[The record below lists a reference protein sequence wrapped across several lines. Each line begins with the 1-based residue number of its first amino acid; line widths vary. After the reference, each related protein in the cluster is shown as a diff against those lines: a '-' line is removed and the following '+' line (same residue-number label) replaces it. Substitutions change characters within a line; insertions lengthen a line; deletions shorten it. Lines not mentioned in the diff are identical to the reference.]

1 MTASPNTQP
10 ATKPKIDPVTLEL
23 PSLSRSAIDE
33 LYHFLQYL
41 QFKHQV
47 DLEPAIEA
55 IEDEIDVFDIDIAQ
69 QEPGEPV
76 PWEEVKQELGLA

>member
-1 MTASPNTQP
+1 MTTLP
-10 ATKPKIDPVTLEL
+10 KPKIEAITLEI
-23 PSLSRSAIDE
+23 PSLSRHAIDE

-55 IEDEIDVFDIDIAQ
+55 IEDEIDVFDADVARL
-69 QEPGEPV
+69 EPGEAIPF
-76 PWEEVKQELGLA
+76 EELKQELGLS

>member
-1 MTASPNTQP
+1 MTTLP
-10 ATKPKIDPVTLEL
+10 KPKIEAITLEI
-23 PSLSRSAIDE
+23 PALSRSAIDE

-55 IEDEIDVFDIDIAQ
+55 IEDEIDVFDADVARM
-69 QEPGEPV
+69 EPGEAIPLADF
-76 PWEEVKQELGLA
+76 KQELGIE

>member
-1 MTASPNTQP
+1 MTTLP
-10 ATKPKIDPVTLEL
+10 KPKIEPITLEI
-23 PSLSRSAIDE
+23 PALSRHAIDE

-55 IEDEIDVFDIDIAQ
+55 IEDEIDVFDADVAL
-69 QEPGEPV
+69 QEPGEAISL
-76 PWEEVKQELGLA
+76 EEFKRELGLE

>member
-1 MTASPNTQP
+1 MTTLP
-10 ATKPKIDPVTLEL
+10 KPKIEAITLEL
-23 PSLSRSAIDE
+23 PALSRHAIDE

-55 IEDEIDVFDIDIAQ
+55 LEDEIDVFDVEIAL
-69 QEPGEPV
+69 QEPGEAIPLADF
-76 PWEEVKQELGLA
+76 KKELGLE